1 MNGDRSPYSWLPAI
15 GCLTILAV
23 LSLVVLMPLLLVDLM
38 RSALERLRLSPG
50 AALASVIGI
59 FVGSIVNVPVYRIRR
74 DEMQPINTATL
85 FGPPFWAPGWQR
97 LRQDTI
103 IAVNVGG
110 CVIPLLLAGWQTMH
124 LFQVGGWP
132 LAALAIVVLA
142 DIFTCYRLARP
153 VPRIGI
159 LLPGF
164 AAALVAVG
172 MSWLLLSGADVL
184 PYRPPVAFVAGVLG
198 PLVGADLLHLRDITS
213 VPVGMLSIG
222 GAGTFDGIVLSSFL
236 AALLV

>member
-85 FGPPFWAPGWQR
+85 FGPLFWAPGR
-97 LRQDTI
+97 
-103 IAVNVGG
+103 
-110 CVIPLLLAGWQTMH
+110 IP
-124 LFQVGGWP
+124 
-132 LAALAIVVLA
+132 
-142 DIFTCYRLARP
+142 RN
-153 VPRIGI
+153 
-159 LLPGF
+159 
-164 AAALVAVG
+164 
-172 MSWLLLSGADVL
+172 
-184 PYRPPVAFVAGVLG
+184 
-198 PLVGADLLHLRDITS
+198 
-213 VPVGMLSIG
+213 
-222 GAGTFDGIVLSSFL
+222 
-236 AALLV
+236 